1 MKSFHFARIPRN
13 PGHSVE
19 NFRPIVI
26 KLVSYRR
33 TIFKTKL
40 SKNHLIVKVR
50 YEFVLLHLL
59 RYGEGLSSKHRW
71 GREDVKTA
79 QGRPRALS
87 AGHLRLR
94 LRRAQAIFPNPHL
107 ASDQDL
113 PVALPLPLGRTP
125 SSCHDLASAHLP
137 NSWTTF

>member
-13 PGHSVE
+13 PGHLVE

-71 GREDVKTA
+71 GREGVK
-79 QGRPRALS
+79 RPRAGHRPLRWPPPPPPPPCS
-87 AGHLRLR
+87 GHLSKSPSRLG
-94 LRRAQAIFPNPHL
+94 
-107 ASDQDL
+107 S
-113 PVALPLPLGRTP
+113 GSSGGP
-125 SSCHDLASAHLP
+125 SSAPGENSKFLP
-137 NSWTTF
+137 RPGLCPSP